1 MRTCPNLLILND
13 SFPVTGLCDQEDF
26 QAKFPRK
33 SVFPKTFDRRR
44 QFQPK
49 FGPPTKKWHK
59 LSDESEIAGALEPA
73 AVFFRQAQAW
83 RVWRQGRTNREPAS
97 IKIVSAA

>member
-1 MRTCPNLLILND
+1 MRTCPNLLILTD

-59 LSDESEIAGALEPA
+59 LSDESEIAELSNRPP
-73 AVFFRQAQAW
+73 FFSGKPKPGGFGGKA
-83 RVWRQGRTNREPAS
+83 GPIAS
-97 IKIVSAA
+97 PLR